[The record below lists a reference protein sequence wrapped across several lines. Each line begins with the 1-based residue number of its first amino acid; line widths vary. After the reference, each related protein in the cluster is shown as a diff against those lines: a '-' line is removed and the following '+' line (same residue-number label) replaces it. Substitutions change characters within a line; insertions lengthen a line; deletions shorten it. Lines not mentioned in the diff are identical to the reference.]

1 MNFALIFI
9 LIVAFILAV
18 PLMTIWSLNTLF
30 TLGIAYTVNNW
41 IAAWWLGLVVGV
53 SNHLSCRQGTM
64 EALNEGIVPKDTCGQ
79 AGQKY

>member
-30 TLGIAYTVNNW
+30 ALGIAYTVNNW
-41 IAAWWLGLVVGV
+41 IAAWWLGLLVGGGTY
-53 SNHLSCRQGTM
+53 LS
-64 EALNEGIVPKDTCGQ
+64 Q
-79 AGQKY
+79 AKSK